1 MFVVQSLEE
10 HVEKRRLQLEQ
21 LEKWWSVGEEEK
33 QRDSDVNLLFTT
45 LQLQPHEMYVPT
57 TRRLI
62 AMMVEAITC
71 DVLLQRSD
79 EEDKSSNW
87 SDS

>member
-21 LEKWWSVGEEEK
+21 LEKWWSVGEEEE

-45 LQLQPHEMYVPT
+45 SQLQPREMYVPT

-87 SDS
+87 SVS

>member
-21 LEKWWSVGEEEK
+21 LEKWWSVGEEEE

-45 LQLQPHEMYVPT
+45 SQLQPREMYVHT

-71 DVLLQRSD
+71 DVLVQRSD

-87 SDS
+87 SVS